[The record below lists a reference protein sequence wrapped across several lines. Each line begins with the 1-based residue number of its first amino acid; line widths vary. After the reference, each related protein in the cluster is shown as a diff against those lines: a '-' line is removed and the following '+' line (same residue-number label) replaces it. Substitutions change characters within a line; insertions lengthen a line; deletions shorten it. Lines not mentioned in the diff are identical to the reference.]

1 MECPI
6 CYCSQAICKLA
17 CKHSFCFDCVKKWYI
32 KCPDESMPSCPMC
45 RKNMYFKGINSK
57 IYEWEDEYRED
68 MFQQV
73 FEKHLEDLL
82 EDVDHLTI
90 PVLKHISERFRKMKE
105 YDLKLSEDDI
115 NYFIF
120 HEFETFT
127 YPREYRDIPTWKRLI
142 TAEVSKHSQHPNKK
156 TNKSCHRGFR
166 DFPEEMLLVV
176 FF

>member
-57 IYEWEDEYRED
+57 IYEWEDEHHED

-105 YDLKLSEDDI
+105 YDLKLSEYDI

-127 YPREYRDIPTWKRLI
+127 YPIEYRDIPTWKRLI
-142 TAEVSKHSQHPNKK
+142 TAEVSKHSQYPNKK

-166 DFPEEMLLVV
+166 DFPEEMLIVI